1 MIRACNLI
9 TKQKPLTQQTI
20 VLFYFSNVSAL
31 MGHHQA
37 HFRENTRGCMTLKEL
52 VTYFKL
58 FDVVHAQLK
67 V

>member
-1 MIRACNLI
+1 L
-9 TKQKPLTQQTI
+9 
-20 VLFYFSNVSAL
+20 YFFILATCFNPNGSSSVTL
-31 MGHHQA
+31 
-37 HFRENTRGCMTLKEL
+37 RENTTGCMTLKEL